1 MKGIV
6 LAGGSGTRLYPI
18 TKGISKQLMPIYDKP
33 MVYYPISVLMLA
45 GIREILIISTPYD
58 LPGFK
63 RLLGD
68 GSDYGVEFTYAE
80 QPSPDGLAQ
89 AFTIGKDFIGKD
101 SVCLVLGDNIFQGA
115 GFTKM
120 LREAVLTAEG
130 KACPEQVEG
139 KATVFGYW
147 VSDPERYGVAEF
159 DKEGNCLSI
168 EEKPAKPKS
177 NYAVVG
183 LYFYPNKV
191 VDVAANIQPSARGE
205 YEITTVNQKFLE
217 DGELKVQTLGRGFA
231 WLDTGTHDSL
241 SEASTYIEV
250 LEKRQGL
257 KVACLEGIAYRQG
270 WITEERMRELAKPML
285 KNQYGQYLLK
295 VIDEMKETGQ
305 ANLD

>member
-33 MVYYPISVLMLA
+33 MIYYPISVLMLA

-68 GSDYGVEFTYAE
+68 GSDYGVHFDYAE

-89 AFTIGKDFIGKD
+89 AFTIGKDFIGED
-101 SVCLVLGDNIFQGA
+101 SVCLVLGDNIFYGS
-115 GFTKM
+115 GFTKQ
-120 LREAVLTAEG
+120 LTNAVQNA
-130 KACPEQVEG
+130 KDG

-147 VSDPERYGVAEF
+147 VNDPERYGVAEF
-159 DKEGNCLSI
+159 DKDGNCLSI
-168 EEKPAKPKS
+168 EEKPADPKS

-191 VDVAANIQPSARGE
+191 VKVASEIKPSARGE
-205 YEITTVNQKFLE
+205 YEITTVNQEFLKN
-217 DGELKVQTLGRGFA
+217 GELKVALLGRGFA

-241 SEASTYIEV
+241 SEASTYVEV
-250 LEKRQGL
+250 VEKRQGL
-257 KVACLEGIAYRQG
+257 KIACLEGIAYRKG
-270 WITEERMRELAKPML
+270 WISEERMRQLAQLML

-295 VIDEMKETGQ
+295 VIEEKKREVDSDTFRK
-305 ANLD
+305 

>member
-18 TKGISKQLMPIYDKP
+18 TKGVSKQLMPIYDKP

-45 GIREILIISTPYD
+45 GIRDILIISTPQD

-68 GSDYGVEFTYAE
+68 GSDYGVHFSYAE

-89 AFTIGKDFIGKD
+89 AFVIGKDFIGDD
-101 SVCLVLGDNIFQGA
+101 SVCLVLGDNIFHGS
-115 GFTKM
+115 GFTGM
-120 LREAVLTAEG
+120 LKEAVRTAE
-130 KACPEQVEG
+130 EEH
-139 KATVFGYW
+139 KATVVGYW

-159 DKEGNCLSI
+159 DAQGNCLSI
-168 EEKPAKPKS
+168 EEKPTKPKS

-183 LYFYPNKV
+183 LYFYPNRV
-191 VDVAANIQPSARGE
+191 VGVASHIQPSARGE
-205 YEITTVNQKFLE
+205 YEITTVNQEFLSA
-217 DGELKVQTLGRGFA
+217 GELKVLTLGRGFA

-270 WITEERMRELAKPML
+270 WITEERMRQLAQPMI

-295 VIDEMKETGQ
+295 VIDEMKETGLP
-305 ANLD
+305 NIDF

>member
-33 MVYYPISVLMLA
+33 MIYYPISVLMLA

-68 GSDYGVEFTYAE
+68 GSDYGVHFEYAE

-89 AFTIGKDFIGKD
+89 AFTIGEDFIGND
-101 SVCLVLGDNIFQGA
+101 TVCLVLGDNIFYGS
-115 GFTKM
+115 GFTSQLK
-120 LREAVLTAEG
+120 RAVSDADN
-130 KACPEQVEG
+130 G

-159 DKEGNCLSI
+159 DKDGNCLSI

-177 NYAVVG
+177 SYAIVG

-191 VDVAANIQPSARGE
+191 VKVASEIKPSARGE
-205 YEITTVNQKFLE
+205 YEITTVNQEFLK
-217 DGELKVQTLGRGFA
+217 DGELKVALLGRGFA

-241 SEASTYIEV
+241 SEASTYVEV
-250 LEKRQGL
+250 VEKRQGL
-257 KVACLEGIAYRQG
+257 KIACLEGIAYRKG
-270 WITEERMRELAKPML
+270 WISEDRMRELAQPML

-295 VIDEMKETGQ
+295 VIDEKKREI
-305 ANLD
+305 DSDSFRK

>member
-18 TKGISKQLMPIYDKP
+18 TKGVSKQMLPIFDKP
-33 MVYYPISVLMLA
+33 MIYYPISVLMLA
-45 GIREILIISTPYD
+45 GIRDILIISTPYD
-58 LPGFK
+58 LPGFR

-68 GSDYGVEFTYAE
+68 GSDFGVTFQYAE

-89 AFTIGKDFIGKD
+89 AFIIGREFIGD
-101 SVCLVLGDNIFQGA
+101 DCACLVLGDNIFQGA
-115 GFTKM
+115 GFTSL
-120 LREAVLTAEG
+120 LREAVRAAEED
-130 KACPEQVEG
+130 K

-147 VSDPERYGVAEF
+147 VNDPERYGVAEF
-159 DKEGNCLSI
+159 DSQGNCLSI
-168 EEKPAKPKS
+168 EEKPAHPKS

-191 VDVAANIQPSARGE
+191 VDVAARIKPSARGE
-205 YEITTVNQKFLE
+205 LEITTVNQEFLQA
-217 DGELKVQTLGRGFA
+217 GELKVATLGRGFA

-257 KVACLEGIAYRQG
+257 KVGCLEGIAYRKG
-270 WITEERMRELAKPML
+270 WITKEKMRELAQPML

-295 VIDEMKETGQ
+295 VIDEVERYGVII
-305 ANLD
+305 D